1 MPRAL
6 PWAVEFGPFGALRP
20 TSEKAVQKSVVL
32 ARPPKK
38 GLRARAGSPQNAFAP
53 MTPEKCPSNRV
64 SMTAVGRLAGVS
76 RSAVSLALANH
87 PSIPAPTRE
96 RILTAARQLGYRPNP
111 LVSALMAERGSKGK
125 LASASVLAFLSSEQ
139 GPFRPFL
146 ARTYAHARQ
155 RAAALGFRL
164 EAFSL
169 CDPRMRPARLAGV
182 LRARGIHGVLVG
194 PLDGADTTL
203 AFDVSDFAVVGLGL
217 SIRTPVIFRVAAD
230 HFREVQLAVRHARA
244 LGYRRIGFATPRPVS
259 ERLEDRWLAGFLL
272 AQSRMPDEARV
283 PPWVTAS
290 KEELQAKLNG
300 WIVQHDIDVVIHPI
314 EASYFESAP
323 MPVGLVR
330 LAVSPDDRKYAGIA
344 QNEARIGAAA
354 VEQLVA
360 RLHHWSPGAE
370 DASSLLLVQG
380 SWVDGASAPGVGRR
394 RQIGPASS

>member
-1 MPRAL
+1 
-6 PWAVEFGPFGALRP
+6 
-20 TSEKAVQKSVVL
+20 
-32 ARPPKK
+32 
-38 GLRARAGSPQNAFAP
+38 
-53 MTPEKCPSNRV
+53 
-64 SMTAVGRLAGVS
+64 MTAVGRLAGVS

-87 PSIPAPTRE
+87 PSIPAPTRD
-96 RILTAARQLGYRPNP
+96 RILAAAQQLSYRPNP
-111 LVSALMAERGSKGK
+111 LVSALMAVRGSKGK
-125 LASASVLAFLSSEQ
+125 LTSISVLAFLSSE
-139 GPFRPFL
+139 PARSRPFL
-146 ARTYAHARQ
+146 VRTYAHAQ
-155 RAAALGFRL
+155 RRAMELGFRL
-164 EAFSL
+164 ETFSL

-203 AFDVSDFAVVGLGL
+203 AFDLADFAVVGLGL

-230 HFREVQLAVRHARA
+230 HFREVQLAVRHAQA
-244 LGYRRIGFATPRPVS
+244 LGYRRIGFATPQPVS

-272 AQSRMPDEARV
+272 AQSQMPDEARV

-300 WIVQHDIDVVIHPI
+300 WIAQHDIDVVIHPI
-314 EASYFESAP
+314 EPCYFEGAP
-323 MPVGLVR
+323 VHVGLVR
-330 LAVSPDDRKYAGIA
+330 LAVAPDDSTYSGIA

-394 RQIGPASS
+394 RGTKPAGS